1 MSTDPQTTVGPVR
14 ARFIGTPESVAVVLD
29 LLAMACF
36 DVTASAIYPTR
47 DRNGHVR
54 IYADITPA
62 DPTVTTP
69 GMEQ

>member
-1 MSTDPQTTVGPVR
+1 MSIDSQTSVGPVR

-36 DVTASAIYPTR
+36 EVTASAVYPTR

-62 DPTVTTP
+62 APTTET
-69 GMEQ
+69 EK